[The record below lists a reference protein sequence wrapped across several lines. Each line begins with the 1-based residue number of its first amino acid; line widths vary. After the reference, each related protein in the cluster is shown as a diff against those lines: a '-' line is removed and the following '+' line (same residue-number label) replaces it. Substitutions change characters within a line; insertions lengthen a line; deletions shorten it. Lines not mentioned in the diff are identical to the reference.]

1 MNSLEIK
8 ININRLMDYSASLKR
23 TIDEKTLLSMIK
35 SFSIYVMNLYGLLIE
50 EAINS
55 NRYKGLWEPIEDEG
69 YREYLGTD
77 PTGDILLYMKESFEV
92 KKIGYNFIISIN
104 HKKKYPGSKLLLYR
118 VVLAIDNGTSKFN
131 SRPILRKII
140 SQINHHIIDLW
151 RGFLKMKGVI

>member
-1 MNSLEIK
+1 
-8 ININRLMDYSASLKR
+8 
-23 TIDEKTLLSMIK
+23 
-35 SFSIYVMNLYGLLIE
+35 MNLYGLLIE

-104 HKKKYPGSKLLLYR
+104 PKKKYPGSKLPLYR
-118 VVLAIDNGTSKFN
+118 VVLAIG
-131 SRPILRKII
+131 
-140 SQINHHIIDLW
+140 
-151 RGFLKMKGVI
+151 